1 VRGGAATAPTHGL
14 GLWDGGTRT
23 APPRS
28 VALADRRTVLLAAVA
43 GRLLAFAVA
52 FGSNYWLGARLRHN
66 QLAGLLDHRKVHRS

>member
-1 VRGGAATAPTHGL
+1 
-14 GLWDGGTRT
+14 
-23 APPRS
+23 
-28 VALADRRTVLLAAVA
+28 VLLAAVA